1 MKGPPRCPEM
11 LDNSDAARVLRNST
25 VGHLIAFQ
33 LSFFF
38 SFCVRPVKLLILLM
52 CTRDVLF
59 QTSGVVF
66 RLTNYTSFP
75 RSRCVRVTTASATNI
90 KKKVGKVH
98 VVQAGQVKHECNCF
112 QMWHRSAVW
121 GVSVCFYVRM
131 NAAESAHFL
140 YKSSLCSLSFLLV
153 LDYIIKIPPH
163 SGGTDWI
170 LDPQVVWK
178 EPLMGYRNI
187 CCSVNTRDAT
197 WELLKRSF
205 HIDQSCRRY

>member
-1 MKGPPRCPEM
+1 MKGPLLCPEM

-33 LSFFF
+33 LSFLF
-38 SFCVRPVKLLILLM
+38 SFCVRPVKLLILLKM
-52 CTRDVLF
+52 FYFRQAESCSLWLITHHFPAAAVSGSPLPLQ
-59 QTSGVVF
+59 QTH
-66 RLTNYTSFP
+66 
-75 RSRCVRVTTASATNI
+75 

-121 GVSVCFYVRM
+121 GVSVCFYVEM
-131 NAAESAHFL
+131 NAPESAHFL

-153 LDYIIKIPPH
+153 LDYIIKIPPR

-170 LDPQVVWK
+170 LDPQVVCK

-187 CCSVNTRDAT
+187 CCSVNTRDAAS
-197 WELLKRSF
+197 ELLKRSF